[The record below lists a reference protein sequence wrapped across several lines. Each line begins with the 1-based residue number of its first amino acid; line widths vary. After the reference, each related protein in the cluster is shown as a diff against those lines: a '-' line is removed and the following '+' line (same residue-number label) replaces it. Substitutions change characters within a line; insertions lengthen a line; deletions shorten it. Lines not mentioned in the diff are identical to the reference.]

1 MLAGSPR
8 RKAKREADRQGESS
22 MKDRGKG
29 EKKRGKEAKKWTV
42 PIIEGYR
49 VILACF
55 ASTQAILGSWVWGS
69 RFLVHARWK

>member
-1 MLAGSPR
+1 
-8 RKAKREADRQGESS
+8 

-49 VILACF
+49 AILACF